1 MPGAAALRVW
11 PPSPRLFGTPP
22 YINGRTNTHAGVT
35 HTRELTHA
43 IVLRQETTKA
53 QADWLQVASSS
64 STHG

>member
-11 PPSPRLFGTPP
+11 PPSPRLFGTLIHQRP
-22 YINGRTNTHAGVT
+22 NQHAGVT
-35 HTRELTHA
+35 HARELTHA

-64 STHG
+64 STNG

>member
-11 PPSPRLFGTPP
+11 PPSPRLFGTDPHQRP
-22 YINGRTNTHAGVT
+22 NQHTRGSHA
-35 HTRELTHA
+35 HARELTHA

-64 STHG
+64 STNG